1 MKKLWQNDHMKKDD
15 IDNYHYSTKEIAS
28 YYDLTS
34 RGLAYYEKQG
44 VLKPDRDECSGYRNY
59 SLNDCYNLYHSKL
72 YANVGFSLREISRL
86 LKEDDTNCVLVSIE
100 NEINEQRKK
109 IELQQII
116 LEHMKIIKDRLN
128 AYQTGGQSF
137 AITMRPLMRRLYVR
151 RFEESHPWGEEQSK
165 EFALWNQIIPV
176 DTASLCY
183 DYLSVLNHELKLNV
197 GIGNIIREEDFVRF
211 SLPESD
217 RVESLPCVQCVETIL
232 QGDSNAIDQREWL
245 NSTLQ
250 YMAEHHLRL
259 CGDIVTSMLL
269 VKGSDSHRQRYDL
282 AWFPYEVE

>member
-28 YYDLTS
+28 YYDFTS

-250 YMAEHHLRL
+250 YMSEHHLRL

>member
-1 MKKLWQNDHMKKDD
+1 MKKLWQNDHMKNDD
-15 IDNYHYSTKEIAS
+15 FDNYRYSTKEIAS

-44 VLKPDRDECSGYRNY
+44 VLKPDRDEGNGYRSY

-72 YANVGFSLREISRL
+72 YANAGFSLREISSL
-86 LKEDDTNCVLVSIE
+86 LKEDETGSVLASIK
-100 NEINEQRKK
+100 NEIEQQRKK

-116 LEHMKIIKDRLN
+116 LEHMEKIKDRLN

-151 RFEESHPWGEEQSK
+151 RFEESHPWGEEQSR

-183 DYLSVLNHELKLNV
+183 DAASVLNDEVKLNA

-232 QGDSNAIDQREWL
+232 QGDSNAIDKREWL

-269 VKGSDSHRQRYDL
+269 VEGAENHRQRFDL
-282 AWFPYEVE
+282 AWFPYEAE